1 MKKIL
6 FFLLLLLVP
15 VSGWA
20 DTNDPIRRLEQ
31 ALARIQQEE
40 QSTYQQFLMVQELRR
55 NAMQAE
61 QEFPVSIPPSGSMIS
76 SPIINYDDLV
86 KRKRENNARIEQ
98 YTVDLEHLYIR
109 HRELGDE
116 RKALVE
122 QLGQLLQ
129 KPAE

>member
-1 MKKIL
+1 MKQIL
-6 FFLLLLLVP
+6 FFLLLLVS

-20 DTNDPIRRLEQ
+20 DTNDSVRRLEQ
-31 ALARIQQEE
+31 ALTRIQQEE

-55 NAMQAE
+55 NAMQVE
-61 QEFPVSIPPSGSMIS
+61 QELPVSIPPSGSMIS
-76 SPIINYDDLV
+76 SPAVNYDDLA

-98 YTVDLEHLYIR
+98 YTADLEHLYIR

-116 RKALVE
+116 RKALIE